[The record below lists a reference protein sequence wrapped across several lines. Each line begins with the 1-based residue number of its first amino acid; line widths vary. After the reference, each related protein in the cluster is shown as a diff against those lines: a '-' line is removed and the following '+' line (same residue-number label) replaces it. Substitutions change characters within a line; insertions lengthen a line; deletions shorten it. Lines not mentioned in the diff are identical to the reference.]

1 MSATIK
7 DLIATLKEKEDMK
20 VISVSEKP
28 EFLDIAIKYIQDKW
42 ANANTMMVYEDCINH
57 SVHNSASLPRWY
69 LLIDEDKI
77 IGCAGLITNDFIS
90 RMDLMP
96 WLCALYIKEDYRGQ
110 ALGRKLIDRAKW
122 DAIDAGYKNMYLC
135 TDHDGYYEKYGF
147 RHIGTGY
154 HPWGEASKIYSINL

>member
-1 MSATIK
+1 M
-7 DLIATLKEKEDMK
+7 TL
-20 VISVSEKP
+20 
-28 EFLDIAIKYIQDKW
+28 
-42 ANANTMMVYEDCINH
+42 
-57 SVHNSASLPRWY
+57 
-69 LLIDEDKI
+69 
-77 IGCAGLITNDFIS
+77 IS

-96 WLCALYIKEDYRGQ
+96 WLCALYIEEDYRGQ

-147 RHIGTGY
+147 RNIGTGY